1 MRKGI
6 LIVISGFSGAGKG
19 TLVKE
24 LLKKYDNYCLSVSA
38 TTRAPRQGEKEGREY
53 FFLSR
58 EEFENKIEKD
68 DFIEYA
74 SYLGNYYG
82 TPKEYVLR
90 HLNKGENVI
99 LEIEIQ
105 GAAKIKEKFKD
116 ALMVF
121 VAPPS
126 AEILESRLVG
136 RDTESREQINNRLLR
151 AADES
156 SFVKDY
162 DYIIV
167 NDVLNE
173 AVKKLNCLIECR
185 GMEVSEN
192 LGFIERL
199 RYELKHFRQE
209 AY

>member
-1 MRKGI
+1 
-6 LIVISGFSGAGKG
+6 
-19 TLVKE
+19 
-24 LLKKYDNYCLSVSA
+24 
-38 TTRAPRQGEKEGREY
+38 
-53 FFLSR
+53 
-58 EEFENKIEKD
+58 
-68 DFIEYA
+68 
-74 SYLGNYYG
+74 
-82 TPKEYVLR
+82 
-90 HLNKGENVI
+90 
-99 LEIEIQ
+99 
-105 GAAKIKEKFKD
+105 
-116 ALMVF
+116 MVF

-136 RDTESREQINNRLLR
+136 RDTESREQIKNRLLR